1 MVSEKKTIIKVDGL
15 HKSFK
20 IPHEKSTS
28 LKQVAVSSL
37 RKKTFTEFH
46 VLRGISF
53 DIYEGEF
60 FGIIGRNGSGKSTLL
75 KILAGI
81 YTYDAGTLDIR
92 GKLSPFLELGVG
104 FNPELTGYENV
115 YLNGSILGLSRKEIR
130 DKMDEIIEFSE
141 LRDFMDQK
149 LKNYSSGMQVRLA
162 FSVAIHAHAPIVL
175 LDEVLAVGDS
185 NFQQKC
191 FKIFYDLKKAGK
203 TIVFVSHSME
213 SIQRFCDRAMLIHK
227 GEIKCIG
234 APQDV
239 AFEYEKLNAP
249 SFARERLEKGKKSP
263 IELISAQL
271 IKGGKPVDS
280 VKSGSDVE
288 VKIKYLSTL
297 AEDLLIDVVF
307 QLYRD
312 EFLCFGTSS
321 NQMGNKIVA
330 KKESSSEV
338 TFSMKDLPLLTGEY
352 RVSLEIRG
360 AEGGYAYYLN
370 PKALYFNVA
379 DRSQDKGVCKINYE
393 WTSKK

>member
-115 YLNGSILGLSRKEIR
+115 YLNGSILGLSRKEI
-130 DKMDEIIEFSE
+130 
-141 LRDFMDQK
+141 
-149 LKNYSSGMQVRLA
+149 SGMQVRLA